1 MKNIENIFL
10 QLFSCIIGVIVI
22 IFRGEL
28 MEHKKIYNAMELK
41 TKHGNLII
49 EGPISSADLARF
61 DFHEDLVA
69 FRPPAQ
75 QHKAIVGIAKL
86 PEGRILIARDN
97 MTIVGYVT
105 YLYPDPL
112 ERWSKG
118 QMANLIELGAIEVIP
133 KYRGAGVGK
142 TLLRVSMMD
151 DAMEDYITITTE
163 YYWHW
168 DLKGTGL
175 NVWEYRKVMEK
186 MMNAGGLEYFAT
198 DDPEISS
205 HPANCL
211 MAKIGS
217 RIDTESIQR
226 FDQLRFMNRFMY

>member
-1 MKNIENIFL
+1 
-10 QLFSCIIGVIVI
+10 
-22 IFRGEL
+22 
-28 MEHKKIYNAMELK
+28 MEHKKTYNAMELK
-41 TKHGNLII
+41 TKHGQLII
-49 EGPISSADLARF
+49 EGPISASDIARY
-61 DFHEDLVA
+61 DFHEHLVA

-75 QHKAIVGIAKL
+75 QHKAVIGIAKL

-105 YLYPDPL
+105 FLYPDPL
-112 ERWSKG
+112 ERWSQG
-118 QMANLIELGAIEVIP
+118 QMSNLIELGAIEVIP
-133 KYRGAGVGK
+133 KYRGTGVGK
-142 TLLRVSMMD
+142 SLLRVSMMD
-151 DAMEDYITITTE
+151 DKMEDYITITTE

-175 NVWEYRKVMEK
+175 NVWEYRKIMEK
-186 MMNAGGLEYFAT
+186 MMTAGGLEYFAT

-217 RIDTESIQR
+217 RIDNESIQR

>member
-1 MKNIENIFL
+1 
-10 QLFSCIIGVIVI
+10 
-22 IFRGEL
+22 
-28 MEHKKIYNAMELK
+28 MEHKKTYNAMELK
-41 TKHGNLII
+41 TKHGQLII
-49 EGPISSADLARF
+49 EGPISATDIARY
-61 DFHEDLVA
+61 DFHEHLVA

-75 QHKAIVGIAKL
+75 QHKAVIGIAKL

-105 YLYPDPL
+105 FLYPDPL
-112 ERWSKG
+112 ERWSQG
-118 QMANLIELGAIEVIP
+118 QMSNLIELGAIEVIP
-133 KYRGAGVGK
+133 KYRGTGVGK
-142 TLLRVSMMD
+142 SLLRVSMMD
-151 DAMEDYITITTE
+151 DKMEDYITITTE

-175 NVWEYRKVMEK
+175 NVWEYRKIMEK
-186 MMNAGGLEYFAT
+186 MMTAGGLEYFAT

-217 RIDTESIQR
+217 RIDSESIQR